1 MHVWDAL
8 SLTYLI
14 QELGLIIFAL
24 PASLGVRIKWNSDND
39 T

>member
-24 PASLGVRIKWNSDND
+24 PPSLGVRIKWNDND
-39 T
+39 M